1 MSRRVLLIILA
12 LLLAAGAIFITPML
26 LRGAGGRGGAK
37 PEAPARPI
45 TQVLVAKSDLY
56 IGDTVKPTDVA
67 WQSWPDGPLP
77 PGYIVQ
83 GKGRIQDAVGA
94 VVSNRFAVGDP
105 ITTAHL
111 SRPTNSAVMAAILQ
125 PGDRAVT
132 VNVTASTGMGG
143 FLTPGDRVDVILTQT
158 VGSTGPNSVSHH
170 VSETLLHGIHVVGL
184 DQTLTDKKDDKK
196 DLVVP
201 KTATLEVTPKQAEI
215 IAVAEDMGV
224 LTLVLDSLAG
234 AHDEDSSER
243 VTRTWDTDAT
253 KLFSTAALP
262 GAAGAPAPPAAPTWT
277 VEVVRGAT
285 SAPMT
290 FPLQRTAPGGPTL

>member
-1 MSRRVLLIILA
+1 MSRRVLLILLA

-37 PEAPARPI
+37 PEAPPHPI

-56 IGDTVKPTDVA
+56 IGDTVKPTDVV
-67 WQSWPDGPLP
+67 WQAWPDGPLP
-77 PGYIVQ
+77 PTYIVQ
-83 GKGRIQDAVGA
+83 GKGRIQDVTGA
-94 VVSNRFAVGDP
+94 LVTSRFAPGDP
-105 ITTAHL
+105 ITAGHL
-111 SRPTNSAVMAAILQ
+111 SRPTNSAVMAAILR

-132 VNVTASTGMGG
+132 VNVTASTGMAG
-143 FLTPGDRVDVILTQT
+143 FLAPGDRVDVILTQT
-158 VGSTGPNSVSHH
+158 ISSTGPGAVSHH
-170 VSETLLHGIHVVGL
+170 VSETLLHGVHVVGI
-184 DQTLTDKKDDKK
+184 DQNLSDKKDDKK

-224 LTLVLDSLAG
+224 LTLALDSLAG

-253 KLFSTAALP
+253 KLFSVSSLP
-262 GAAGAPAPPAAPTWT
+262 GAAGAPASPTAPTWT
-277 VEVVRGAT
+277 VQVIRGAT
-285 SAPMT
+285 SASMT